1 MSKKA
6 QTRLLKYGITGGIC
20 LLLALVYCAA
30 RDFFQLELA
39 EKYRV
44 LCDAFT
50 IPGLLCLCVGAL
62 IWASNDGFFY
72 GLSYCLNVAWRALIP
87 GARYKTERYYDYVTR
102 KKEKRI
108 PGYGFLFLVGGVCMA
123 VAIVFL
129 VLFYRI
135 Y

>member
-1 MSKKA
+1 MSKNVRI
-6 QTRLLKYGITGGIC
+6 RLLKYGITGGIC